1 MSQHIARWTYLSQV
15 IVQRATL
22 VSILSLAVA
31 GAIWS
36 LAAAVGFAPW
46 LRLDVGLGGV
56 SIDAGLAVQLALT
69 LLLLG
74 LCFFI
79 PMNDRVMRLENSH
92 RTFRVTMWDV
102 AQAYQAA
109 HAADRDGCFSL
120 KSEFDSVRERLEH
133 LRRHPDLGKLEPEI
147 LEMAAQMSHESRE
160 LAEIYSTERVER
172 ARQFLRQRQ
181 EEADQMTERVRAA
194 SATCRELKGWLE
206 RVEIEEDRARSEL
219 ARFKEELEPL
229 LHAARPRAG
238 RSAGLQRR
246 GLQPAN
252 LRSGIGRTAA
262 GRCLRVAT
270 GYEPRP
276 TMSSPPSS
284 QRSAPAPPRAPA
296 RRPAPD
302 PAASAA

>member
-1 MSQHIARWTYLSQV
+1 MSWHLSRGIYLSQV

-22 VSILSLAVA
+22 VSILSLAAA
-31 GAIWS
+31 GALWS

-46 LRLDVGLGGV
+46 LQMHVGLGGAV
-56 SIDAGLAVQLALT
+56 SVDAGFAVQLAVT

-133 LRRHPDLGKLEPEI
+133 LRRHPDLAKLEPEV

-160 LAEIYSTERVER
+160 LAEIYSTQCVER
-172 ARQFLRQRQ
+172 ARQFLRHRQ
-181 EEADQMTERVRAA
+181 EEADLMMERVRSA
-194 SATCRELKGWLE
+194 SAACRELKGWLE
-206 RVEIEEDRARSEL
+206 QVEIEEDRARSEL
-219 ARFKEELEPL
+219 AHFKEELEPL
-229 LHAARPRAG
+229 LEHLDLRPVGAPG
-238 RSAGLQRR
+238 S
-246 GLQPAN
+246 N
-252 LRSGIGRTAA
+252 
-262 GRCLRVAT
+262 V
-270 GYEPRP
+270 EVF
-276 TMSSPPSS
+276 S
-284 QRSAPAPPRAPA
+284 QRTY
-296 RRPAPD
+296 
-302 PAASAA
+302 AAE

>member
-15 IVQRATL
+15 IVQRVTL

-31 GAIWS
+31 GAVWS

-74 LCFFI
+74 LCFFV

-160 LAEIYSTERVER
+160 LGEIYSTERVER
-172 ARQFLRQRQ
+172 ARQFLQQRQ

-229 LHAARPRAG
+229 LDALDLRPVGAPG
-238 RSAGLQRR
+238 S
-246 GLQPAN
+246 N
-252 LRSGIGRTAA
+252 
-262 GRCLRVAT
+262 V
-270 GYEPRP
+270 EVF
-276 TMSSPPSS
+276 S
-284 QRSAPAPPRAPA
+284 QRTF
-296 RRPAPD
+296 
-302 PAASAA
+302 AAE

>member
-22 VSILSLAVA
+22 ASFLSLALA
-31 GAIWS
+31 GAVWS
-36 LAAAVGFAPW
+36 LAAAIGFAPW

-56 SIDAGLAVQLALT
+56 STDAGPVVQFTLT
-69 LLLLG
+69 LLLFG
-74 LCFFI
+74 LCFFV

-109 HAADRDGCFSL
+109 HAADRDGCFRL
-120 KSEFDSVRERLEH
+120 RSEFDSVRERLEL

-160 LAEIYSTERVER
+160 IGEIYSTERVQR
-172 ARQFLRQRQ
+172 ARQFLQQRQ

-194 SATCRELKGWLE
+194 SATCHELKGWLE

-229 LHAARPRAG
+229 LYGLDLRP
-238 RSAGLQRR
+238 
-246 GLQPAN
+246 
-252 LRSGIGRTAA
+252 
-262 GRCLRVAT
+262 V
-270 GYEPRP
+270 E
-276 TMSSPPSS
+276 SPGSNVEVFS
-284 QRSAPAPPRAPA
+284 QRTF
-296 RRPAPD
+296 
-302 PAASAA
+302 AAE

>member
-1 MSQHIARWTYLSQV
+1 MSWHLSRGVYLSQV

-22 VSILSLAVA
+22 ASILSLAAA
-31 GAIWS
+31 GALWS

-46 LRLDVGLGGV
+46 LQMDVGLGGAV
-56 SIDAGLAVQLALT
+56 SVDAGFAVQLALT

-133 LRRHPDLGKLEPEI
+133 LRSHPDLGKLEPEV
-147 LEMAAQMSHESRE
+147 LEMAAQMSYESRE
-160 LAEIYSTERVER
+160 LAEIYSTECVER
-172 ARQFLRQRQ
+172 ARQFLRHRQ
-181 EEADQMTERVRAA
+181 EEADLMMASVRPPPPSA
-194 SATCRELKGWLE
+194 SS
-206 RVEIEEDRARSEL
+206 RAGLNRSRSRRIVPAPSSRTSRRSWSHSSTLSTSGRSERRVPTSRSS
-219 ARFKEELEPL
+219 ASEPSQRN
-229 LHAARPRAG
+229 RPC
-238 RSAGLQRR
+238 
-246 GLQPAN
+246 
-252 LRSGIGRTAA
+252 
-262 GRCLRVAT
+262 GRCPRIAT
-270 GYEPRP
+270 GHELRP
-276 TMSSPPSS
+276 TMSCPPSS
-284 QRSAPAPPRAPA
+284 PRSTPAPPRAPA

-302 PAASAA
+302 RAASAA

>member
-31 GAIWS
+31 GAVWS
-36 LAAAVGFAPW
+36 LAAAVGLAPW

-56 SIDAGLAVQLALT
+56 STDAGFAAQLALT

-74 LCFFI
+74 LCFFV

-109 HAADRDGCFSL
+109 HAADRDGCFRL

-133 LRRHPDLGKLEPEI
+133 LRRHPDLGRLEPEI

-160 LAEIYSTERVER
+160 LAETYSTERVER
-172 ARQFLRQRQ
+172 ARQFLQQRQ
-181 EEADQMTERVRAA
+181 EEADQMTGRVQAA
-194 SATCRELKGWLE
+194 SAICRELKGWLE
-206 RVEIEEDRARSEL
+206 QVEIEEVTARSEL
-219 ARFKEELEPL
+219 ARLREELEPL
-229 LHAARPRAG
+229 LYMLDLRPVGA
-238 RSAGLQRR
+238 
-246 GLQPAN
+246 
-252 LRSGIGRTAA
+252 
-262 GRCLRVAT
+262 
-270 GYEPRP
+270 
-276 TMSSPPSS
+276 PSS
-284 QRSAPAPPRAPA
+284 NVEAFSQRTF
-296 RRPAPD
+296 
-302 PAASAA
+302 AAE

>member
-15 IVQRATL
+15 IVQRVTL

-31 GAIWS
+31 GAAWS
-36 LAAAVGFAPW
+36 LAAAFGFAPW
-46 LRLDVGLGGV
+46 LRLDVGLNGV
-56 SIDAGLAVQLALT
+56 SADAGFAVQLALT

-74 LCFFI
+74 LCFFV

-102 AQAYQAA
+102 AQAYQTA

-120 KSEFDSVRERLEH
+120 KSEFDSVRERIEH
-133 LRRHPDLGKLEPEI
+133 LRRHSDLGKLEPEV

-160 LAEIYSTERVER
+160 LGEIYSTERVER
-172 ARQFLRQRQ
+172 ARQFLQQRQ

-194 SATCRELKGWLE
+194 SMACRDLKGRLE

-229 LHAARPRAG
+229 LDALELRPVGAPG
-238 RSAGLQRR
+238 S
-246 GLQPAN
+246 N
-252 LRSGIGRTAA
+252 
-262 GRCLRVAT
+262 V
-270 GYEPRP
+270 EVF
-276 TMSSPPSS
+276 S
-284 QRSAPAPPRAPA
+284 QRTF
-296 RRPAPD
+296 
-302 PAASAA
+302 AAE

>member
-1 MSQHIARWTYLSQV
+1 MSQHIARWMYLSQV

-22 VSILSLAVA
+22 VSILSLALA
-31 GAIWS
+31 GALWS
-36 LAAAVGFAPW
+36 LAAAVGIAPW
-46 LRLDVGLGGV
+46 LRLDVGLGGA
-56 SIDAGLAVQLALT
+56 SADAGFAVQLALT

-109 HAADRDGCFSL
+109 HAADRGGCFSL

-147 LEMAAQMSHESRE
+147 LEMAAQMSHESRD

-181 EEADQMTERVRAA
+181 EEADQMKERVQEAYAA
-194 SATCRELKGWLE
+194 CRELKRWLE
-206 RVEIEEDRARSEL
+206 GVEIEEDIARSEV
-219 ARFKEELEPL
+219 ARLKEELEPL
-229 LHAARPRAG
+229 LHALDLRPAG
-238 RSAGLQRR
+238 APGS
-246 GLQPAN
+246 N
-252 LRSGIGRTAA
+252 
-262 GRCLRVAT
+262 V
-270 GYEPRP
+270 EVF
-276 TMSSPPSS
+276 S
-284 QRSAPAPPRAPA
+284 QRTF
-296 RRPAPD
+296 
-302 PAASAA
+302 AAE

>member
-1 MSQHIARWTYLSQV
+1 MSWYLSRWSYLSQV

-22 VSILSLAVA
+22 VSIVSLAAA
-31 GAIWS
+31 GALWS

-46 LRLDVGLGGV
+46 LRLDVGLGGALPV
-56 SIDAGLAVQLALT
+56 DAGFAVQLALT
-69 LLLLG
+69 LLLFG
-74 LCFFI
+74 LCFFV

-92 RTFRVTMWDV
+92 RSFRVTMRDV

-109 HAADRDGCFSL
+109 HAADREGCFRL

-133 LRRHPDLGKLEPEI
+133 LRRHPDLGRLEPEL

-181 EEADQMTERVRAA
+181 EEADLMTERVRAA

-229 LHAARPRAG
+229 LDALGLRPVDAPG
-238 RSAGLQRR
+238 S
-246 GLQPAN
+246 N
-252 LRSGIGRTAA
+252 
-262 GRCLRVAT
+262 V
-270 GYEPRP
+270 EVF
-276 TMSSPPSS
+276 S
-284 QRSAPAPPRAPA
+284 QRTF
-296 RRPAPD
+296 
-302 PAASAA
+302 AAE

>member
-15 IVQRATL
+15 IVQRVTL

-31 GAIWS
+31 GAAWS
-36 LAAAVGFAPW
+36 LAAAVGLAPW
-46 LRLDVGLGGV
+46 LRLDVGLGGA
-56 SIDAGLAVQLALT
+56 SIDAGFAVQVALT

-74 LCFFI
+74 LCFFV

-120 KSEFDSVRERLEH
+120 KSEFDSVRERIEH
-133 LRRHPDLGKLEPEI
+133 LRRHSDLGKLEPEV

-160 LAEIYSTERVER
+160 LGEIYSTERVER
-172 ARQFLRQRQ
+172 ARQFLQQRQ

-194 SATCRELKGWLE
+194 STACRDLKGRLE
-206 RVEIEEDRARSEL
+206 RVEIEEDGARSEL

-229 LHAARPRAG
+229 LDALELRP
-238 RSAGLQRR
+238 
-246 GLQPAN
+246 
-252 LRSGIGRTAA
+252 
-262 GRCLRVAT
+262 V
-270 GYEPRP
+270 E
-276 TMSSPPSS
+276 SPGSNVEVFS
-284 QRSAPAPPRAPA
+284 QRTF
-296 RRPAPD
+296 
-302 PAASAA
+302 AAE